1 MQIPCYPGFAP
12 LDLDMKD
19 ELSEELFN
27 SPDGISEFSF
37 AGLYLFRCRYQYQVC
52 RVPPAGGGKG
62 IPVFS
67 GRQPE
72 DSHGGSR
79 IRRGARFFL
88 SPCGAPDREIIRDL
102 FAGHRYWKNIGE
114 SVLAQ
119 ARGILEGEGFAVAG
133 DRDNFDYLY
142 LRADLA
148 ELPGKKYHK
157 KRNLV
162 NQFLSS
168 YDHREAPL
176 TADLVPAALEVLDR
190 WREEKGEEGD
200 YPSAREALER
210 FGELGM
216 EGALYF
222 IGGRPAGWCLGEG
235 LAGGAMFT
243 VHFEKADGVYKG
255 IYQYMN
261 QSFAAMLP
269 PRYVHLNREQDLGDP
284 GLRQAKETYRPCG
297 FVKKYAAA
305 ARAEW
310 GPEFQDDSAPAAADT
325 W

>member
-1 MQIPCYPGFAP
+1 
-12 LDLDMKD
+12 MKD
-19 ELSEELFN
+19 EVFEELFN
-27 SPDGISEFSF
+27 SRDGISEFSF
-37 AGLYLFRCRYQYQVC
+37 AGLYLFRRRYQYQVC
-52 RVPPAGGGKG
+52 RTPPVKG
-62 IPVFS
+62 AKGLLVFS

-72 DSHGGSR
+72 DSHGGSM
-79 IRRGARFFL
+79 IRGGERFFL
-88 SPCGAPDREIIRDL
+88 SPGGAPEREIIRDL
-102 FAGHRYWKNIGE
+102 FSGHRYWKNIGE
-114 SVLAQ
+114 SALSQ
-119 ARGILEGEGFAVAG
+119 ARETLDAEGFLAAE

-142 LRADLA
+142 LRTDLA

-176 TADLVPAALEVLDR
+176 TAELVPLALEVLDR

-200 YPSAREALER
+200 YSAAREALER

-222 IGGRPAGWCLGEG
+222 IGGKPAGWCLGEG
-235 LAGGAMFT
+235 LAGGTMFT
-243 VHFEKADGVYKG
+243 VHFEKASGVYKG

-261 QSFAAMLP
+261 QSFAAMLAP
-269 PRYVHLNREQDLGDP
+269 SYVYINREQDLGDP

-305 ARAEW
+305 DRAEW
-310 GPEFQDDSAPAAADT
+310 GPEFQNNSAPAAANT